1 MDRQK
6 ILTIFGVAWLSA
18 ALLTWFLWS
27 STKAP
32 KQEKTVKIVAAS
44 RDMPIGYRVGKDDVK
59 MVTVLEREAPR
70 TALTNPAQ
78 AIGRAVVYPVN
89 SNEPVT
95 ASRLTGTTTAEGIS
109 AVIEPG
115 KRAVSVPFTDQT
127 GASGLI
133 MPKSRVDVLFTR
145 PGNTFE
151 AMTVTVLED
160 VEVLSVGRVTQVDQQ
175 APGTSTKASAT
186 TVGSSTTSRTATLVL
201 TPEQAQKLELAKNQ
215 GKLSLA
221 LRNPTDRSTQTELK
235 ASTMEQIDPLLL
247 VRSSSSR
254 VRGRLPGNIGNRADW
269 AALIGDEAPKPPPKP
284 VEPPPKPEPPKPRAI
299 VDVFRGEKHVQEI
312 FQ

>member
-6 ILTIFGVAWLSA
+6 ILTILGVAWLSA

-32 KQEKTVKIVAAS
+32 KQEKTVKVVAAAK
-44 RDMPIGYRVGKDDVK
+44 DMQIGYRVGKDDVK
-59 MVTVLEREAPR
+59 LITILEREAPR
-70 TALTNPAQ
+70 TALTAPAQ
-78 AIGRAVVYPVN
+78 AIGRAVIYPVN
-89 SNEPVT
+89 SNEPLT

-115 KRAVSVPFTDQT
+115 KRAVSIPFTDQT
-127 GASGLI
+127 GVSGLI
-133 MPKSRVDVLFTR
+133 TPKSRVDVLFTR
-145 PGNTFE
+145 PGNTLE

-160 VEVLSVGRVTQVDQQ
+160 VEVLSIGRVTQIDQQ
-175 APGTSTKASAT
+175 APGTTTKTSTT

-221 LRNPTDRSTQTELK
+221 LRNPTDHSTQTELK
-235 ASTMEQIDPLLL
+235 ASTMEHIDPLLL
-247 VRSSSSR
+247 VRSSSAKG
-254 VRGRLPGNIGNRADW
+254 RGRLPMNVGNRADW
-269 AALIGDEAPKPPPKP
+269 ASLIGDEAPKPPPKP
-284 VEPPPKPEPPKPRAI
+284 VEVPKPEPPKPRAV